1 MGVNI
6 LRAETY
12 LQYSGIGGT
21 DRGPSIHFPTSA
33 FGSYMRFEE
42 ITDKH
47 VIVYSPRL
55 DRRLPFYHSEA
66 STPYGHRDK
75 FGHHYSYPPD
85 RKVSIFSKK
94 RIPITNSTTKINR
107 GYVLVSL
114 QKYTLNYYPASFRLT
129 MEIHIINKPVITKHY
144 YYSW

>member
-47 VIVYSPRL
+47 VIVYSPRI
-55 DRRLPFYHSEA
+55 DRRIPFRHSEA

-75 FGHHYSYPPD
+75 FGRLGSTSQRYP
-85 RKVSIFSKK
+85 
-94 RIPITNSTTKINR
+94 TNTYR
-107 GYVLVSL
+107 GSAGG
-114 QKYTLNYYPASFRLT
+114 QRNHAGRT
-129 MEIHIINKPVITKHY
+129 
-144 YYSW
+144 